1 MTSHQSR
8 IITERYRAGNIS
20 DTVVLD
26 HRPMERIGA
35 VVAQRDGPFARFVA
49 LVLAGEAAYVFAV
62 RAVLGEPPVP
72 PVTVLFAVV
81 VAAGLAAQ
89 EHRSRRLPRDPQDP

>member
-1 MTSHQSR
+1 M
-8 IITERYRAGNIS
+8 
-20 DTVVLD
+20 LD
-26 HRPMERIGA
+26 HRPMEGIGA
-35 VVAQRDGPFARFVA
+35 VVARNDGPFARFLA
-49 LVLAGEAAYVFAV
+49 LVLAAEAAYVFAV

-89 EHRSRRLPRDPQDP
+89 EHRSMRLPRDPSGPLTRAP

>member
-1 MTSHQSR
+1 VTSHQSR

-62 RAVLGEPPVP
+62 R
-72 PVTVLFAVV
+72 
-81 VAAGLAAQ
+81 
-89 EHRSRRLPRDPQDP
+89 RSWGSRPCRP